1 MKKLKMIMPL
11 AAAAV
16 AGLLGGGCT
25 EGSSVGESS
34 TVRIIRLGSE
44 DSTSVS
50 VRFEP
55 SENTEY
61 YVYAIGSDSDYGSF
75 VSGTMEGMERAEGP
89 EAKEVTF
96 TGLEA
101 TAAYTVFAQGTST
114 DGVTEGVTMLTVST
128 PDTRVSAELQYVTPV
143 GCGFKVSFTQEYYEA
158 RYYLGTS
165 SDREAFLAGEKEDGR
180 LTEVD
185 GYGCVNYYD
194 GVEPGDYV
202 FYAIGYDRYGME
214 SELFEIPVTVPETA
228 GADMPDAEFEIV
240 SLDIYKGTFRFTPND
255 ACGKITC
262 SIGETGYVSNM
273 ISSTGWRGDAVAML
287 DSWSGIS
294 GQVPSHTVESGVLE
308 FDNYT
313 TDLLTGYGLELYV
326 LTYDKEGN
334 PAGVRKY
341 EVSTPA
347 EDPGLP
353 VAGIEEIK
361 VENITT
367 AGATYTIRPDEN
379 TFAIVYD
386 TYDADYYDQVTS
398 SSSYH
403 EFFIHEELLGGE
415 TAKFSYG
422 NGEVIYAETQGTPY
436 TEYLLCVAP
445 MNGNGPVDSGW
456 GELAVSERY
465 RTLAE

>member
-1 MKKLKMIMPL
+1 MLLTPL
-11 AAAAV
+11 IAAAV
-16 AGLLGGGCT
+16 SGLLMVGCT
-25 EGSSVGESS
+25 EGSEAGESS

-61 YVYAIGSDSDYGSF
+61 YVYAIGNDSDYGSF

-89 EAKEVTF
+89 ESKDVTF
-96 TGLEA
+96 QGLEA
-101 TAAYTVFAQGTST
+101 NESYTVYARATSESGNEG
-114 DGVTEGVTMLTVST
+114 GVAMLTVST
-128 PDTRVSAELQYVTPV
+128 PDTRMSAELQYVTPV

-185 GYGCVNYYD
+185 DYGCVNYYD
-194 GVEPGDYV
+194 GIEPGEYV

-214 SELFEIPVTVPETA
+214 SELFEVPVTVPETA
-228 GADMPDAEFEIV
+228 GADMPDAEFETM

-262 SIGETGYVSNM
+262 SIGSIGYVSNM
-273 ISSTGWRGDAVAML
+273 ISSSGWKNDAVAML
-287 DSWSGIS
+287 DSWSNLS
-294 GQVPSHTVESGVLE
+294 GSTVPSHTVESGVLE

-313 TDLLTGYGLELYV
+313 TGLQTGYGLELYV
-326 LTYDKEGN
+326 LTYDKDGN

-445 MNGNGPVDSGW
+445 MNGNGPVDAGW